1 MAAPLT
7 VSIPHSL
14 GRAEAL
20 RRLESGL
27 EGLPQAGL
35 VTVDQQAWVDNK
47 MTFLVRALGQSVPG
61 SLEVLDDAVR
71 LEVTLP
77 ALLQKLWEPLKT
89 VLLGRTKLL
98 LDKK

>member
-14 GRAEAL
+14 GQAEAL
-20 RRLESGL
+20 RRLKSGL
-27 EGLPQAGL
+27 EGMPQAGI
-35 VTVDQQAWVDNK
+35 VTVEQQAWADNK

-77 ALLQKLWEPLKT
+77 ALLQKLWEPLKAI
-89 VLLGRTKLL
+89 LLGRTKLL
-98 LDKK
+98 LEKK